1 MKRIVIS
8 YQLAVINKLKLFT
21 VHCSL
26 FTVFYLLLIACC
38 LLLNTPVC
46 AEQRVLTVA
55 AAADLSFALKEI
67 AKQFEINTGTRVVL
81 SYGSTGMLSRQ
92 IENGAPFDIF
102 FAANKK
108 YIDELKNRGLIIP
121 DTQKVYAQGRIV
133 LAMNKKSEVN
143 AKKLEDLLDPSIKK
157 IAIANPDHAPYG
169 IAAKEAM
176 IKLDLW
182 DKLKP
187 KLVYAENIRQAVQF
201 VQTGDATAAIV
212 ALSVANMP
220 EISYT
225 LINENFHNPINQTVA
240 VIKNTKVEKEA
251 RGFIDYVNN
260 PDGRMIMKRYGF
272 SLPGEF

>member
-1 MKRIVIS
+1 MV
-8 YQLAVINKLKLFT
+8 
-21 VHCSL
+21 
-26 FTVFYLLLIACC
+26 
-38 LLLNTPVC
+38 
-46 AEQRVLTVA
+46 
-55 AAADLSFALKEI
+55 
-67 AKQFEINTGTRVVL
+67 
-81 SYGSTGMLSRQ
+81 
-92 IENGAPFDIF
+92 F
-102 FAANKK
+102 FAADKK

-121 DTQKVYAQGRIV
+121 DTQKLYAQGRIA
-133 LAMNKKSEVN
+133 LATNKKSEVN

-201 VQTGDATAAIV
+201 VQTGDATAGIV
-212 ALSVANMP
+212 ALSVAYMP

-225 LINENFHNPINQTVA
+225 LIDENFHNPINQTVA
-240 VIKNTKVEKEA
+240 VIKNTKIEKEA
-251 RGFIDYVNN
+251 RGFIDYVNS
-260 PDGRMIMKRYGF
+260 PDGRTIMKRYGF

>member
-1 MKRIVIS
+1 MKKTNYKWIGAF
-8 YQLAVINKLKLFT
+8 LLFLT
-21 VHCSL
+21 
-26 FTVFYLLLIACC
+26 TYYMLLPTSC
-38 LLLNTPVC
+38 LT
-46 AEQRVLTVA
+46 AERHLTVA

-67 AKQFEINTGTRVVL
+67 AQQFEINTGTRVVL

-92 IENGAPFDIF
+92 IENGAPFDVF
-102 FAANKK
+102 FAADKK

-121 DTQKVYAQGRIV
+121 DTQKLYAQGRIA
-133 LAMNKKSEVN
+133 LATNKKSEVN

-201 VQTGDATAAIV
+201 VQTGDATAGIV
-212 ALSVANMP
+212 ALSVAYMP

-225 LINENFHNPINQTVA
+225 LIDENFHNPINQTVA
-240 VIKNTKVEKEA
+240 VIKNTKIEKEA
-251 RGFIDYVNN
+251 RGFIDYVNS
-260 PDGRMIMKRYGF
+260 PDGRTIMKRYGF